1 MCPCRWPETRAAAGA
16 DAAADAAAI
25 RQPAIVACVVD
36 AAEVAAV
43 VAVAD
48 GGIGVGVGLL
58 FVVVGV

>member
-36 AAEVAAV
+36 AVAAVVAV

-48 GGIGVGVGLL
+48 GGIGVGVL

>member
-36 AAEVAAV
+36 AVA
-43 VAVAD
+43 AVAD
-48 GGIGVGVGLL
+48 GGIGVGVL